1 MEMTQEQIK
10 WFDIRREYLASLQ
23 KEKSNIFLGLALQ
36 ELQEEYD
43 EEFQRNFLEDLEK
56 YAALLDEENE
66 KSL

>member
-1 MEMTQEQIK
+1 MELTQEQIK

-23 KEKSNIFLGLALQ
+23 KEISDILLGLALQ

-56 YAALLDEENE
+56 YATLLEEENE

>member
-1 MEMTQEQIK
+1 MELTQEQIK

-23 KEKSNIFLGLALQ
+23 KEISNILLGLALQ

-56 YAALLDEENE
+56 YAALLEEENE

>member
-1 MEMTQEQIK
+1 MELTKEQIK
-10 WFDIRREYLASLQ
+10 WFDIRREYLTSLQ
-23 KEKSNIFLGLALQ
+23 KEISNIFLGLALQ

-56 YAALLDEENE
+56 YAALLEEENE